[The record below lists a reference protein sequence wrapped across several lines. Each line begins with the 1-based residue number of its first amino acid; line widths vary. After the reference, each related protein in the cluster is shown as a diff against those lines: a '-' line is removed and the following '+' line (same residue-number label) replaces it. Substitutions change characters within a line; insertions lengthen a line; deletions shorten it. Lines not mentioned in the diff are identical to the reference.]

1 MRKRANV
8 FVKNILRL
16 ALTVSCCFAM
26 NTSNAE
32 DGTLTNIKNSATEY
46 LSGSHSVY
54 ELSITENPNAIPIEI
69 SGKTYYFTPNSGDN
83 IKLLNSLSNTGDKYL
98 VETTADNAL
107 FSLSNGE
114 TTIYYTYDYSSLPQ
128 SVYTL
133 TRVTESGTDTITKF
147 EWDNAAGKFQPVNY
161 RVDLIEKD
169 FGYKDTATEQL
180 YYKFEDRKFVE
191 STKDDYDLVYNID
204 YDHIDY
210 EQIEQVRDNS
220 GDEIF
225 TTKPLGDINTDIINQ
240 KGIYN
245 HTTTGRAEIGN
256 VTGNFVSNSGRSFS
270 GYAYGGAINNYV
282 YSGGSAK
289 IGNVNGNFIGNHAS
303 GTEGGCGGAILST
316 NRAEIGNITG
326 NFIGNYA
333 TGASMA
339 RGGAI
344 MAGSGNDITGDF
356 INNYAIGASADGG
369 AIVVINSFK
378 NITGDFIGNYVL
390 GTDRAGGGAIST
402 AASKGISNI
411 TSNFIGNS
419 VETTGNSSETYGGAI
434 SNTAYLGQTIIG
446 NITGDFIENS
456 VNAVS
461 GEAYGG
467 AIYNYILD
475 ETAEAVIEKIS
486 ANFERNSVT
495 NLSGNAFGGAIYN
508 TGKIKEISGNFIE
521 NKVIADQNAYGG
533 AIYSTTDINI
543 VANNDTTLFSGNYTQ
558 TSTGRNNNAIWMQT
572 TGENTPTLTLK
583 ATNHGTI
590 QFDDE
595 IDGGYTQNGV
605 FERKGYEY
613 NLKID
618 GDSTSKVILNNSVI
632 NANAA
637 VENTNL
643 HIAENTFADKN
654 STLSVNSGNVNL
666 ANDKAENY
674 QINQLTSNENANYS
688 IDVDLS
694 GMAPTPDTITAG
706 ENSSGTITISDINFV
721 NSTPSDTLKFQVLNA
736 QDDAIQLALSD
747 NISGS
752 SYNIGTT
759 TQTLSDTV
767 TSNTNFKDTFN
778 TYTQSGTIYGSL
790 GLATTNTTNDSI
802 ELAINNTVWN
812 DDKVVSGSMGDTLK
826 LVNQLETTEN
836 KNFNFDTATDKYDVT
851 EDLGQTASGTF
862 NINGVAENGNRS
874 EINLNGHSGFELSN
888 DTILNVNNTKITGND
903 TIITVSNENATVN
916 LANANIDGDI
926 KASENYTLN
935 VDGSS
940 VISGNA
946 GKANTNLNGSE
957 FQFGSDT
964 LKEGSLNA
972 QSGTVNLQDGKTTTY
987 EIGTLTSDQNTN
999 YKLDVDLSG
1008 ENSSADKLSVGNNS
1022 TGTVKI
1028 SSLNFVNS
1036 KTPENEFVVQ
1046 LLDTENNNIQLELD
1060 NNVSGENYA
1069 LGQVSETTYDEVKS
1083 NVNWQ
1088 DKFNSHTKEGTNY
1101 GNMSLATTDTTND
1114 SIALTITDTKWQVG
1128 EKTVSMGDTLAL
1140 LNQLETTEDRNF
1152 NFDTASDVYEV
1163 SSDLGTTS
1171 EGTLNINGVLA
1182 PVPEGN
1188 SVRSTINGNNH
1199 SLFKLDNETT
1209 LNMNNVKI
1217 TGANNVVTGNN
1228 KDAVVNINN
1237 SEISNNTEGIKT
1249 AGSVNISGNSVI
1261 ANNGNGVEV
1270 TSADSVITLTSG
1282 EITLLDKL
1290 TGVAGAKLN
1299 VNNSTVNF
1307 AKKVSALDMIA
1318 EQANISVASDNLFD
1332 GNNMTVNSAS
1342 NLNMTNNAVG
1352 TMHLNNLTLKDNLNM
1367 SVDVDLANKSMD
1379 RLTADSYNLGDNKV
1393 NVNQMNMLSDSKNVT
1408 TEVLFA
1414 DENLRNNVTTSVNEV
1429 AYSPIYKYGVGYDQ
1443 TTGNFTFTRSGG
1455 TSGNPSYENLNP
1467 AVMTGPV
1474 AAQLGGYVSM
1484 LDTYNNAFNNMDM
1497 RMLNPASVR
1506 LAQKQAN
1513 RYAITEEADCVTYKV
1528 NETNSGGTWVR
1539 PFAAYDSVGLKNGP
1553 KVDSFSYGT
1562 FVGGDTGIHQFK
1574 NGGEGVLSAHVSY
1587 LGSHQSFNGNSIY
1600 QNGGNLGLTGTYYKG
1615 NFFTGLTVNAGAS
1628 VTDASTRYGNE
1639 DFPMFM
1645 AGVANKTGYNFE
1657 FKDGR
1662 FIIQPSLLL
1671 SYTFINTFDY
1681 TNAAGVSI
1689 NGDPLH
1695 ALQISPNVRFALN
1708 TKNGWQPY
1716 LTAGMNWNIMN
1727 DSQFTANMAT
1737 LPDLSMKPYVQYG
1750 LGIQKTIN
1758 DNFTAYGQVLLRHGG
1773 RNGIAANAGLR
1784 YIFGHESKPQEDI

>member
-1 MRKRANV
+1 MKYRSLFLLGLLVGLSN
-8 FVKNILRL
+8 NI
-16 ALTVSCCFAM
+16 SY
-26 NTSNAE
+26 AE
-32 DGTLTNIKNSATEY
+32 DILQAPVPTLDKLHSENAVIPDTDPPVLYPESAY
-46 LSGSHSVY
+46 
-54 ELSITENPNAIPIEI
+54 SITQGTEDDYNFTTQAYDSSGNLTTQYYKIDLNLKDISPEGLTWEEVSSSGVNTVDVTLPNNETRHFHFTY
-69 SGKTYYFTPNSGDN
+69 KTPD
-83 IKLLNSLSNTGDKYL
+83 D
-98 VETTADNAL
+98 
-107 FSLSNGE
+107 
-114 TTIYYTYDYSSLPQ
+114 
-128 SVYTL
+128 YTL
-133 TRVTESGTDTITKF
+133 DASHVG
-147 EWDNAAGKFQPVNY
+147 
-161 RVDLIEKD
+161 LIIK
-169 FGYKDTATEQL
+169 K
-180 YYKFEDRKFVE
+180 ED
-191 STKDDYDLVYNID
+191 D
-204 YDHIDY
+204 
-210 EQIEQVRDNS
+210 
-220 GDEIF
+220 
-225 TTKPLGDINTDIINQ
+225 
-240 KGIYN
+240 IYN
-245 HTTTGRAEIGN
+245 MNYIRNNTYFRNNLNLDH
-256 VTGNFVSNSGRSFS
+256 VTGNFMGNYGYGGLSNYGTIDYLISNFIANNKTGDGSGIYNSGTLRYIF
-270 GYAYGGAINNYV
+270 GD
-282 YSGGSAK
+282 
-289 IGNVNGNFIGNHAS
+289 FIGNYTAADSYGRGCNGGGIYNDNGFIGHIVSDFIANHSSSSGGGIYNQS
-303 GTEGGCGGAILST
+303 GTIESID
-316 NRAEIGNITG
+316 G
-326 NFIGNYA
+326 NFIGNYSYDL
-333 TGASMA
+333 GLQ
-339 RGGAI
+339 
-344 MAGSGNDITGDF
+344 GD
-356 INNYAIGASADGG
+356 NGLAN
-369 AIVVINSFK
+369 
-378 NITGDFIGNYVL
+378 
-390 GTDRAGGGAIST
+390 
-402 AASKGISNI
+402 
-411 TSNFIGNS
+411 
-419 VETTGNSSETYGGAI
+419 
-434 SNTAYLGQTIIG
+434 
-446 NITGDFIENS
+446 
-456 VNAVS
+456 
-461 GEAYGG
+461 GG
-467 AIYNYILD
+467 AIYNGSG
-475 ETAEAVIEKIS
+475 TIEQINATFIGNYSESNSSNRIS
-486 ANFERNSVT
+486 YSR
-495 NLSGNAFGGAIYN
+495 GGAIYN
-508 TGKIKEISGNFIE
+508 NDGQINIINSSFYNNYAKAQTDAK
-521 NKVIADQNAYGG
+521 GG
-533 AIYSTTDINI
+533 AIYTFKDMNVSADNGVST
-543 VANNDTTLFSGNYTQ
+543 FQGNYTD
-558 TSTGRNNNAIWMQT
+558 TNGVIDDNAIFVNNAKLTFEAKNNGQIYLYDNIRGT
-572 TGENTPTLTLK
+572 TDANIALTGDE
-583 ATNHGTI
+583 TGTI
-590 QFDDE
+590 NLFNDIHDANVSVDTVSVNMANDN
-595 IDGGYTQNGV
+595 IHNYN
-605 FERKGYEY
+605 FN
-613 NLKID
+613 NLKSD
-618 GDSTSKVILNNSVI
+618 AS
-632 NANAA
+632 
-637 VENTNL
+637 
-643 HIAENTFADKN
+643 
-654 STLSVNSGNVNL
+654 
-666 ANDKAENY
+666 
-674 QINQLTSNENANYS
+674 ANYT
-688 IDVDLS
+688 IDVSLAGNGS
-694 GMAPTPDTITAG
+694 SDTITSNVTTDENYSMSVVTLNGLNLINTTDDNIKDSYIIQILNTPNNNLQLALG
-706 ENSSGTITISDINFV
+706 ENLKNSNVILDSFEGKTISDEITSVV
-721 NSTPSDTLKFQVLNA
+721 NWNDKFETYKE
-736 QDDAIQLALSD
+736 
-747 NISGS
+747 NISIVG
-752 SYNIGTT
+752 
-759 TQTLSDTV
+759 DV
-767 TSNTNFKDTFN
+767 V
-778 TYTQSGTIYGSL
+778 
-790 GLATTNTTNDSI
+790 LATTNTLNDSI
-802 ELAINNTVWN
+802 GINLTGKEITKT
-812 DDKVVSGSMGDTLK
+812 DRVSLGDTLA
-826 LVNQLETTEN
+826 LVNQLQTEEDR
-836 KNFNFDTATDKYDVT
+836 NFNFDTAEDKYNVT
-851 EDLGQTASGTF
+851 GNLGQTSAGTL

-874 EINLNGHSGFELSN
+874 EINLNSNSGFELTNNS
-888 DTILNVNNTKITGND
+888 TLNINNTKLTGNE
-903 TIITVSNENATVN
+903 TIINVSNSDAVVN
-916 LANANIDGDI
+916 LQNSHIDGNI
-926 KASENYTLN
+926 
-935 VDGSS
+935 SS
-940 VISGNA
+940 STEYKINISGNENDTTIINCNA

-957 FQFGSDT
+957 FQFGSET

-1008 ENSSADKLSVGNNS
+1008 ENSSADKLSVGNSS

-1046 LLDTENNNIQLELD
+1046 LLDTDNNNIQLELD

-1069 LGQVSETTYDEVKS
+1069 LGQVSETTYDAVKS

-1114 SIALTITDTKWQVG
+1114 SIALTITDTKWQEG

-1140 LNQLETTEDRNF
+1140 LNQLETSEDRNF

-1163 SSDLGTTS
+1163 SSDLGSTS
-1171 EGTLNINGVLA
+1171 KGTLNINGVLA

-1188 SVRSTINGNNH
+1188 SGRSTINGNNH

-1209 LNMNNVKI
+1209 LNVNNVKI

-1228 KDAVVNINN
+1228 KDTVVNINN
-1237 SEISNNTEGIKT
+1237 SEISNNAEGIKT

-1299 VNNSTVNF
+1299 VNHSTVNF

-1318 EQANISVASDNLFD
+1318 EQANINVASDNLFD

-1342 NLNMTNNAVG
+1342 NLNMANNAVG

-1414 DENLRNNVTTSVNEV
+1414 DENLRNNVTTTVTEV
-1429 AYSPIYKYGVGYDQ
+1429 AYSPIYKYGVGYNPS
-1443 TTGNFTFTRSGG
+1443 TGNFTFSRGS
-1455 TSGNPSYENLNP
+1455 SENYNNVNPS
-1467 AVMTGPV
+1467 VMVGPV

-1513 RYAITEEADCVTYKV
+1513 RYAITEEADGVTYKV

-1562 FVGGDTGIHQFK
+1562 FIGGDTGVHQFK

-1628 VTDASTRYGNE
+1628 VADASTRYGSE

-1657 FKDGR
+1657 FRDGR

-1671 SYTFINTFDY
+1671 SYTFVNTFDY

>member
-1 MRKRANV
+1 MKYRSL
-8 FVKNILRL
+8 F
-16 ALTVSCCFAM
+16 
-26 NTSNAE
+26 
-32 DGTLTNIKNSATEY
+32 
-46 LSGSHSVY
+46 
-54 ELSITENPNAIPIEI
+54 
-69 SGKTYYFTPNSGDN
+69 
-83 IKLLNSLSNTGDKYL
+83 LLCLLVSLSNNILYAEEILSAPVPTLSK
-98 VETTADNAL
+98 
-107 FSLSNGE
+107 LSNE
-114 TTIYYTYDYSSLPQ
+114 DVMISNTNPPVVYPESAYS
-128 SVYTL
+128 
-133 TRVTESGTDTITKF
+133 ITQ
-147 EWDNAAGKFQPVNY
+147 G
-161 RVDLIEKD
+161 
-169 FGYKDTATEQL
+169 
-180 YYKFEDRKFVE
+180 
-191 STKDDYDLVYNID
+191 TKDDYN
-204 YDHIDY
+204 
-210 EQIEQVRDNS
+210 
-220 GDEIF
+220 F
-225 TTKPLGDINTDIINQ
+225 TTQAYDSSGNLTTQYYKIDLNLNDISPEGLTWEEVSSSGVNTVDVTLPNNETRHFHYTYKTPEDYTLDTSHIGLII
-240 KGIYN
+240 KREDDIYN
-245 HTTTGRAEIGN
+245 MNYIRN
-256 VTGNFVSNSGRSFS
+256 N
-270 GYAYGGAINNYV
+270 AYFRNNLNLEHV
-282 YSGGSAK
+282 
-289 IGNVNGNFIGNHAS
+289 
-303 GTEGGCGGAILST
+303 
-316 NRAEIGNITG
+316 TG
-326 NFIGNYA
+326 NFIGNYGYGGLDNYGTIDYLISNFISNNSEEGGGIDNSGTIRQIFGDFIGNTA
-333 TGASMA
+333 ASSFYNSLGSN
-339 RGGAI
+339 GGALY
-344 MAGSGNDITGDF
+344 NDNGFIGKITGDF
-356 INNYAIGASADGG
+356 ISNHSSSSGG
-369 AIVVINSFK
+369 GIYNQSGTIESIEGN
-378 NITGDFIGNYVL
+378 FIGNYNYNL
-390 GTDRAGGGAIST
+390 GLQGINGSAQGGAIYNGSG
-402 AASKGISNI
+402 AIEQINAV
-411 TSNFIGNS
+411 FIGNY
-419 VETTGNSSETYGGAI
+419 SESDASTNISYSRGGAI
-434 SNTAYLGQTIIG
+434 SNDGQINII
-446 NITGDFIENS
+446 NS
-456 VNAVS
+456 SFYNNYAK
-461 GEAYGG
+461 AKTDAKGG
-467 AIYNYILD
+467 AIYTYKDMN
-475 ETAEAVIEKIS
+475 VS
-486 ANFERNSVT
+486 ADNGVSIF
-495 NLSGNAFGGAIYN
+495 
-508 TGKIKEISGNFIE
+508 
-521 NKVIADQNAYGG
+521 Q
-533 AIYSTTDINI
+533 
-543 VANNDTTLFSGNYTQ
+543 GNYTD
-558 TSTGRNNNAIWMQT
+558 TNGVIDDNAIFVDNTKLTLEAKNNGQIYLYDNIRGT
-572 TGENTPTLTLK
+572 TNANITLTGD
-583 ATNHGTI
+583 ATGTI
-590 QFDDE
+590 NIFNDIHDANVSVDTVNVNMANDN
-595 IDGGYTQNGV
+595 IHNYN
-605 FERKGYEY
+605 FN
-613 NLKID
+613 NLKSD
-618 GDSTSKVILNNSVI
+618 T
-632 NANAA
+632 NANY
-637 VENTNL
+637 T
-643 HIAENTFADKN
+643 ID
-654 STLSVNSGNVNL
+654 VNL
-666 ANDKAENY
+666 AGNG
-674 QINQLTSNENANYS
+674 SS
-688 IDVDLS
+688 
-694 GMAPTPDTITAG
+694 DTITSNVTTDDNNSMSVVTLNG
-706 ENSSGTITISDINFV
+706 LNLINKTEENIKDNYII
-721 NSTPSDTLKFQVLNA
+721 QILNTSNNNL
-736 QDDAIQLALSD
+736 QLALGEKLKGD
-747 NISGS
+747 NIILA
-752 SYNIGTT
+752 NIEGKTV
-759 TQTLSDTV
+759 SDEI
-767 TSNTNFKDTFN
+767 TNAVNWNDKFE
-778 TYTQSGTIYGSL
+778 TYKENISIVGDVV
-790 GLATTNTTNDSI
+790 LATTNTLNDSI
-802 ELAINNTVWN
+802 GINLTGKEITKT
-812 DDKVVSGSMGDTLK
+812 DRVSLGDTLA
-826 LVNQLETTEN
+826 LVNQLQTEDDR
-836 KNFNFDTATDKYDVT
+836 NFNFDTAEDKYNTT
-851 EDLGQTASGTF
+851 ENLGQTASGTL
-862 NINGVAENGNRS
+862 NINGIAENGNRS
-874 EINLNGHSGFELSN
+874 EINLNGHSGFELANNS
-888 DTILNVNNTKITGND
+888 TLNLNNTKLTGNETLINVSNPD
-903 TIITVSNENATVN
+903 AVVNLQNSHIDGNIASSTEYKINISGNENDTTIINC
-916 LANANIDGDI
+916 
-926 KASENYTLN
+926 
-935 VDGSS
+935 
-940 VISGNA
+940 NA

-957 FQFGSDT
+957 FQFGSET

-1008 ENSSADKLSVGNNS
+1008 ENSSADKLSVGNSS

-1046 LLDTENNNIQLELD
+1046 LLDTDNNNIQLELD

-1069 LGQVSETTYDEVKS
+1069 LGQVSETTYDAVKS

-1114 SIALTITDTKWQVG
+1114 SIALTITDTKWQEG

-1140 LNQLETTEDRNF
+1140 LNQLETSEDRNF

-1163 SSDLGTTS
+1163 SSDLGSTS
-1171 EGTLNINGVLA
+1171 KGTLNINGVLA

-1188 SVRSTINGNNH
+1188 SGRSTINGNNH

-1209 LNMNNVKI
+1209 LNVNNVKI

-1228 KDAVVNINN
+1228 KDTVVNINN
-1237 SEISNNTEGIKT
+1237 SEISNNAEGIKT

-1299 VNNSTVNF
+1299 VNHSTVNF

-1318 EQANISVASDNLFD
+1318 EQANINVASDNLFD

-1342 NLNMTNNAVG
+1342 NLNMANNAVG

-1414 DENLRNNVTTSVNEV
+1414 DENLRNNVTTTVTEV
-1429 AYSPIYKYGVGYDQ
+1429 AYSPIYKYGVGYNPS
-1443 TTGNFTFTRSGG
+1443 TGNFTFSRGS
-1455 TSGNPSYENLNP
+1455 SENYNNVNPS
-1467 AVMTGPV
+1467 VMVGPV

-1513 RYAITEEADCVTYKV
+1513 RYAITEEADGVTYKV

-1562 FVGGDTGIHQFK
+1562 FIGGDTGVHQFK

-1628 VTDASTRYGNE
+1628 VADASTCYGSE

-1657 FKDGR
+1657 FRDGR

-1671 SYTFINTFDY
+1671 SYTFVNTFDY

>member
-1 MRKRANV
+1 MKHRSLFLLCLLLGLSN
-8 FVKNILRL
+8 NI
-16 ALTVSCCFAM
+16 SY
-26 NTSNAE
+26 AE
-32 DGTLTNIKNSATEY
+32 DILQAPVPTLDKLHSENDVIPDTNPPVVYPDSAY
-46 LSGSHSVY
+46 
-54 ELSITENPNAIPIEI
+54 SITQGTEDDYNFTTQAYDSSGNLTTQYYKIDLNLKAISPEGLTWEEVSSSGVNTVTVTLPNNETRYFHFTY
-69 SGKTYYFTPNSGDN
+69 KTPEG
-83 IKLLNSLSNTGDKYL
+83 
-98 VETTADNAL
+98 
-107 FSLSNGE
+107 
-114 TTIYYTYDYSSLPQ
+114 
-128 SVYTL
+128 YTL
-133 TRVTESGTDTITKF
+133 DASHVG
-147 EWDNAAGKFQPVNY
+147 
-161 RVDLIEKD
+161 LIIK
-169 FGYKDTATEQL
+169 K
-180 YYKFEDRKFVE
+180 ED
-191 STKDDYDLVYNID
+191 D
-204 YDHIDY
+204 
-210 EQIEQVRDNS
+210 
-220 GDEIF
+220 
-225 TTKPLGDINTDIINQ
+225 
-240 KGIYN
+240 IYN
-245 HTTTGRAEIGN
+245 MNYIRNNTYFRNNLNLDH
-256 VTGNFVSNSGRSFS
+256 VTGNFMGNYGYGGLSNYGTIDYLISNFIANNMTGDGAGVYNSGTLRYIV
-270 GYAYGGAINNYV
+270 GD
-282 YSGGSAK
+282 
-289 IGNVNGNFIGNHAS
+289 FIGNYTDDNPYGRGSNGGGIYNDNGFIGHIVSDFIANHSSSSGGGIYNQS
-303 GTEGGCGGAILST
+303 GTIESID
-316 NRAEIGNITG
+316 G
-326 NFIGNYA
+326 NFIGNYSYDL
-333 TGASMA
+333 GLQ
-339 RGGAI
+339 
-344 MAGSGNDITGDF
+344 GD
-356 INNYAIGASADGG
+356 NGLAN
-369 AIVVINSFK
+369 
-378 NITGDFIGNYVL
+378 
-390 GTDRAGGGAIST
+390 
-402 AASKGISNI
+402 
-411 TSNFIGNS
+411 
-419 VETTGNSSETYGGAI
+419 
-434 SNTAYLGQTIIG
+434 
-446 NITGDFIENS
+446 
-456 VNAVS
+456 
-461 GEAYGG
+461 GG
-467 AIYNYILD
+467 AIYNGSG
-475 ETAEAVIEKIS
+475 TIEQINATFIGNYSESNSSNRIS
-486 ANFERNSVT
+486 YSR
-495 NLSGNAFGGAIYN
+495 GGAIYN
-508 TGKIKEISGNFIE
+508 NDGQINIINSSFYNNYAKAQTDAK
-521 NKVIADQNAYGG
+521 GG
-533 AIYSTTDINI
+533 AIYTFKDMNVSADNGVST
-543 VANNDTTLFSGNYTQ
+543 FQGNYTD
-558 TSTGRNNNAIWMQT
+558 TNGVIDDNAIFVNNAKLTFEAKNNGQIYLYDNIRGT
-572 TGENTPTLTLK
+572 TDANIALTGDE
-583 ATNHGTI
+583 TGTI
-590 QFDDE
+590 NLFNDIHDANVSVDTVSVNMANDN
-595 IDGGYTQNGV
+595 IHNYN
-605 FERKGYEY
+605 FN
-613 NLKID
+613 NLKSD
-618 GDSTSKVILNNSVI
+618 AS
-632 NANAA
+632 
-637 VENTNL
+637 
-643 HIAENTFADKN
+643 
-654 STLSVNSGNVNL
+654 
-666 ANDKAENY
+666 
-674 QINQLTSNENANYS
+674 ANYT
-688 IDVDLS
+688 IDVSLAGNGS
-694 GMAPTPDTITAG
+694 SDTITSNVTTDENYSMSVVTLNGLNLINTTDDNIKDSYIIQILNTTNNNLQLALG
-706 ENSSGTITISDINFV
+706 ENLKNSNVILDSFEGKTISDEITNIV
-721 NSTPSDTLKFQVLNA
+721 NWNDKFETYKESISIVGEVL
-736 QDDAIQLALSD
+736 L
-747 NISGS
+747 
-752 SYNIGTT
+752 TT
-759 TQTLSDTV
+759 TDTV
-767 TSNTNFKDTFN
+767 
-778 TYTQSGTIYGSL
+778 
-790 GLATTNTTNDSI
+790 NDSI
-802 ELAINNTVWN
+802 GINLTG
-812 DDKVVSGSMGDTLK
+812 KEITKTERVSLGDTLA
-826 LVNQLETTEN
+826 LLNQLQTEEDRH
-836 KNFNFDTATDKYDVT
+836 FNFDTAQDKYNVT
-851 EDLGQTASGTF
+851 EDLGQTSAGTL
-862 NINGVAENGNRS
+862 NINGAAENGNRS
-874 EINLNGHSGFELSN
+874 EINLNGNAGFELANNS
-888 DTILNVNNTKITGND
+888 TLNINNTKLTGNETLINVSNPD
-903 TIITVSNENATVN
+903 AVVNLQNSHIDGNIASSTEYKINISGNENDTTIINC
-916 LANANIDGDI
+916 
-926 KASENYTLN
+926 
-935 VDGSS
+935 
-940 VISGNA
+940 NA

-957 FQFGSDT
+957 FQFGSET

-1008 ENSSADKLSVGNNS
+1008 ENSSADKLSVGNSS

-1046 LLDTENNNIQLELD
+1046 LLDTDNNNIQLELD

-1069 LGQVSETTYDEVKS
+1069 LGQVSETTYDAVKS

-1114 SIALTITDTKWQVG
+1114 SIALTITDTKWQEG

-1140 LNQLETTEDRNF
+1140 LNQLETSEDRNF

-1163 SSDLGTTS
+1163 SSDLGSTS
-1171 EGTLNINGVLA
+1171 KGTLNINGVLA

-1188 SVRSTINGNNH
+1188 SGRSTINGNNH

-1209 LNMNNVKI
+1209 LNVNNVKI

-1228 KDAVVNINN
+1228 KDTVVNINN
-1237 SEISNNTEGIKT
+1237 SEISNNAEGIKT

-1299 VNNSTVNF
+1299 VNHSTVNF

-1318 EQANISVASDNLFD
+1318 EQANINVASDNLFD

-1342 NLNMTNNAVG
+1342 NLNMANNAVG

-1414 DENLRNNVTTSVNEV
+1414 DENLRNNVTTTVTEV
-1429 AYSPIYKYGVGYDQ
+1429 AYSPIYKYGVGYNPS
-1443 TTGNFTFTRSGG
+1443 TGNFTFSRGS
-1455 TSGNPSYENLNP
+1455 SENYNNVNPS
-1467 AVMTGPV
+1467 VMVGPV

-1513 RYAITEEADCVTYKV
+1513 RYAITEEADGVTYKV

-1562 FVGGDTGIHQFK
+1562 FIGSDTGVHQFK

-1628 VTDASTRYGNE
+1628 VADASTRYGSE

-1657 FKDGR
+1657 FRDGR

-1671 SYTFINTFDY
+1671 SYTFVNTFDY